1 MILSGAYFSLD
12 RYDEAIELLESIEP
26 EDNEEEI
33 AKYYFYLGMS
43 YYHSGNYDEAIPCFE
58 KLTK

>member
-1 MILSGAYFSLD
+1 MMKLSNF
-12 RYDEAIELLESIEP
+12 LESIEP
-26 EDNEEEI
+26 DDNEEEI

-58 KLTK
+58 KKLTK